1 VDLFDFSSPRRGVNV
16 IPCGK
21 LFFHRKPCKVFKP
34 PEKFSKGVFYISDF
48 LLYTGRWDT
57 FVG

>member
-48 LLYTGRWDT
+48 LLY
-57 FVG
+57 